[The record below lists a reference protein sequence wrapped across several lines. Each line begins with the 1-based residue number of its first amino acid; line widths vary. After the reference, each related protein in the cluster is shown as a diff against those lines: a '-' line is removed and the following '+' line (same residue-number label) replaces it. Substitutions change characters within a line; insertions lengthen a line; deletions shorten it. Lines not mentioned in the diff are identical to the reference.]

1 MADFSEFINIVSSI
15 NSNEALLKD
24 FLMAITT
31 QKERQ
36 ELSQRIEIVKR
47 LIKGV
52 PQFNIAAELGV
63 GVGTVTRG
71 SKELSKGSFKVFRQN
86 QSLKIKSPTR

>member
-1 MADFSEFINIVSSI
+1 MADFSDFIDIVHSI
-15 NSNEALLKD
+15 NGDKILLED
-24 FLMAITT
+24 FLVAITT
-31 QKERQ
+31 DKERQ

-47 LIKGV
+47 LIQGI

-71 SKELSKGSFKVFRQN
+71 SKELSKGSFKVLRQN
-86 QSLKIKSPTR
+86 SSTKAK